1 MAPAITFAGIA
12 SGIDTNGLIDATSEA
27 ARATR
32 VKPSEKKVT
41 ELEETNAAIDDLSS
55 KFDSIRTIL
64 GSFNSL
70 AGGGVSKT
78 ATSSKESSF
87 TATATNAAAN
97 GSYSIEV
104 TSVAKGGIYSFGPTS
119 GAPAG
124 QPATYTSPT
133 QTLVTGGAGPTATPI
148 TFTIGTETVTI
159 PASGGYNTNTKTI
172 TDFVNDFNA
181 ASSFAE
187 ATLVNIGGGADPD
200 NYKIVISSIY
210 EGTQKGSIA
219 KTSADTWMTP
229 NTDAATATDAK
240 IKITGIASGA
250 TTITRTTNSFSDVI
264 PGVTITTVATGT
276 AGTLKISEDSATT
289 SSKVQEFIDQF
300 NEIVTFISE
309 NNLIS
314 RQETSTTI
322 ENIFA
327 PLASSRTDDSALA
340 AVKSV
345 LSSTTA
351 SSGVAIRI
359 FSDLGITTERDG
371 TLKFDTTK
379 FASAVAK
386 EPSSV
391 SSILQSFADTV
402 GNTGGTID
410 IYTRFNGMFDM
421 VTNGN
426 KSQITNLNSRIADA
440 ERSIERQADD
450 MRARFARLESLMGK
464 LQQQQQSLTSAL
476 SGLG

>member
-41 ELEETNAAIDDLSS
+41 ELEETNAAIEDLSS
-55 KFDSIRTIL
+55 KFDSLRTIL
-64 GSFNSL
+64 GNFNSL

-97 GSYSIEV
+97 GSYSVTV
-104 TSVAKGGIYSFGPTS
+104 TSVAKGGIYSFGS
-119 GAPAG
+119 G
-124 QPATYTSPT
+124 YTSSTALLGPIPT
-133 QTLVTGGAGPTATPI
+133 EDVS
-148 TFTIGTETVTI
+148 FTVGTETFIV
-159 PASGGYNTNTKTI
+159 AVDANKTI
-172 TDFVNDFNA
+172 TDFVNDFNT
-181 ASSFAE
+181 ASSLAE
-187 ATLVNIGGGADPD
+187 ATLVNLGNGTLASPD

-210 EGTQKGSIA
+210 EGTAKGSITKNLNGA
-219 KTSADTWMTP
+219 WM
-229 NTDAATATDAK
+229 AGIESSQATATDAS
-240 IKITGIASGA
+240 ITIGGIG
-250 TTITRTTNSFSDVI
+250 TVTRPSNSLTDVI
-264 PGVTITTVATGT
+264 PGVTITAVATGP

-300 NEIVTFISE
+300 NEIVSFISE
-309 NNLIS
+309 NNLIT
-314 RQETSTTI
+314 RQETSTTVQ
-322 ENIFA
+322 NVFA

-340 AVKSV
+340 AVRSA

-351 SSGVAIRI
+351 SSGTSIRI
-359 FSDLGITTERDG
+359 FADLGITTERDG

-379 FASAVAK
+379 FAAAVAA
-386 EPSSV
+386 ESSSA

-402 GNTGGTID
+402 GSTGGTID

-421 VTNGN
+421 VLNSN
-426 KSQITNLNSRIADA
+426 KTQVTNLNARIADA

-476 SGLG
+476 SGLGR

>member
-1 MAPAITFAGIA
+1 
-12 SGIDTNGLIDATSEA
+12 
-27 ARATR
+27 
-32 VKPSEKKVT
+32 
-41 ELEETNAAIDDLSS
+41 
-55 KFDSIRTIL
+55 
-64 GSFNSL
+64 
-70 AGGGVSKT
+70 
-78 ATSSKESSF
+78 
-87 TATATNAAAN
+87 
-97 GSYSIEV
+97 
-104 TSVAKGGIYSFGPTS
+104 
-119 GAPAG
+119 
-124 QPATYTSPT
+124 
-133 QTLVTGGAGPTATPI
+133 
-148 TFTIGTETVTI
+148 
-159 PASGGYNTNTKTI
+159 
-172 TDFVNDFNA
+172 
-181 ASSFAE
+181 
-187 ATLVNIGGGADPD
+187 
-200 NYKIVISSIY
+200 
-210 EGTQKGSIA
+210 
-219 KTSADTWMTP
+219 MTP